1 MQLTITDIHPFHQ
14 LIIALIL
21 GLLVG
26 LQRQWAESP
35 LGGIRTFPLISL
47 LGTVCALLSEQ
58 YGVWIIALGFSGT
71 VAAMIVGHIS
81 KKTRAAAQEHSG
93 LGTEFAMLLM
103 FTSGVLVRV
112 GPIWL
117 AAAIAGI
124 LAVILQ
130 AKIELHGLA
139 SRFTEKEIKA
149 IMQFVLISLVIFPIV
164 PDQTFGPLAVLNPHD
179 VWLMVLVIVAI
190 SLSGY
195 IIYKFFGEKAGVIL
209 GGILGGVIS
218 STATTMSYAR
228 RSKKS
233 INAIPLNAV
242 VVFIAWTIAYVRL
255 FLEVVVAAPSFQ
267 AVWIPLGGMFFVSAL
282 STLWLWRNSEPNHS
296 GMPSQSNPTELKTAL
311 TFGVLYSIILLAVAF
326 SKKYFGNNGLAIV
339 AVLSGITDM
348 DAITLSTSRLVETGK
363 LLPKEGW
370 PIIIIACMSNV
381 FFKGAI
387 AGFVGGRAFFKS
399 IFASWLF
406 SLIAGAVILLVWWV

>member
-1 MQLTITDIHPFHQ
+1 MPLIVSDVHPFHQ

-47 LGTVCALLSEQ
+47 FGTVCALLSEQ
-58 YGVWIIALGFSGT
+58 YGVWIIAIGFFGT

-81 KKTRAAAQEHSG
+81 KKTQASSQEHSG
-93 LGTEFAMLLM
+93 LSTEFAMLLM

-117 AAAIAGI
+117 AATIAGI

-164 PDQTFGPLAVLNPHD
+164 PDQPFGPLEVINPHD

-190 SLSGY
+190 SLLGY
-195 IIYKFFGEKAGVIL
+195 IIYKFFGEKAGIIL

-218 STATTMSYAR
+218 STATTMSYSK
-228 RSKKS
+228 RSQEFTNTIP
-233 INAIPLNAV
+233 INAVIVL
-242 VVFIAWTIAYVRL
+242 IAWTTVYVRL
-255 FLEVVVAAPSFQ
+255 FVEVVVVAPSFQ
-267 AVWIPLGGMFFVSAL
+267 AVLIPLCGMFVVSTL
-282 STLWLWRNSEPNHS
+282 STLWLWRKTKTNHS

-311 TFGVLYSIILLAVAF
+311 TFGILYSVILFAVAF
-326 SKKYFGNNGLAIV
+326 SKKHFGNNGLAVV
-339 AVLSGITDM
+339 AALSGITDM
-348 DAITLSTSRLVETGK
+348 DAITLSTSRLVGTGK
-363 LLPKEGW
+363 LLPQEGW

-381 FFKGAI
+381 FFKGII
-387 AGFVGGRAFFKS
+387 AGFVGGRDFLKS
-399 IFASWLF
+399 LLVPWFF
-406 SLIAGAVILLVWWV
+406 SLIAGAVILLVWSV

>member
-1 MQLTITDIHPFHQ
+1 M
-14 LIIALIL
+14 
-21 GLLVG
+21 V
-26 LQRQWAESP
+26 
-35 LGGIRTFPLISL
+35 
-47 LGTVCALLSEQ
+47 
-58 YGVWIIALGFSGT
+58 ALGFSGT
-71 VAAMIVGHIS
+71 VAAMAVGQIA
-81 KKTRAAAQEHSG
+81 KKPQTASAEHSG

-124 LAVILQ
+124 VAVILQ

-139 SRFTEKEIKA
+139 ARFSEREIKA
-149 IMQFVLISLVIFPIV
+149 IMQFALISLVIFPIV
-164 PDQTFGPLAVLNPHD
+164 PNQTFGPLEVVNPHD

-190 SLSGY
+190 GLSGY
-195 IIYKFFGEKAGVIL
+195 IIYKFFGEKAGIIL

-218 STATTMSYAR
+218 STATTMSYSK
-228 RSKKS
+228 RSQGLAETIP
-233 INAIPLNAV
+233 INAIIVL
-242 VVFIAWTIAYVRL
+242 IAWTTVYVRL
-255 FLEVVVAAPSFQ
+255 FLEVIVAAPSFQ
-267 AVWIPLGGMFFVSAL
+267 AAWVPLGGMFVVSAFA
-282 STLWLWRNSEPNHS
+282 TLWLWRRSETNHR

-311 TFGVLYSIILLAVAF
+311 TFGILYSVILLAVAF
-326 SKKYFGNNGLAIV
+326 SKRYFGNSGLTVV

-363 LLPKEGW
+363 LLPREGW

-387 AGFVGGRAFFKS
+387 AGFVGGKSFFKS
-399 IFASWLF
+399 LVVPWFL
-406 SLIAGAVILLVWWV
+406 SLAAGAVILLVGWI